1 MTGIKQKILPY
12 GLRHTSATE
21 YYKQVKQAKEIE
33 ILIHILGYSDIN
45 SITIYIT
52 LANTDVENGMK
63 SF

>member
-1 MTGIKQKILPY
+1 MTGIKQKILPH
-12 GLRHTSATE
+12 GLRHTSTTE

-33 ILIHILGYSDIN
+33 ILRHILGYSDIN